1 MVGCIEDPPRH
12 PLGTPPGNPG
22 TPPRHPLGTPSD
34 NAFYRD
40 GGVGQRRLPGWDDP
54 AIVNGREVSEVRGAA
69 GGSRANPPQREGAG
83 RGSGGGS

>member
-1 MVGCIEDPPRH
+1 VSKLMLEDWMVGCIED
-12 PLGTPPGNPG
+12 
-22 TPPRHPLGTPSD
+22 PPRHPLGTPSD

-83 RGSGGGS
+83 RGVRRGA